1 MPLLPEN
8 VVALGRIGG
17 PLLDRNLKRKNAGT
31 GEENLAFGNT
41 SLVYPNVLY
50 LDVINGRIGINT
62 DVPSHD
68 FIVNNARTT
77 NLIVPTQSEIENFVI
92 SSNIIQNVS
101 TAITISP
108 DQSTN
113 PIIDM
118 VKIGTYDYGS
128 SLAYLNISDQLIEN
142 IKNNDDIELSPN
154 GTGSV
159 NITTSKLYVDGN
171 FTATGSMTWDGSLIT
186 LGSND
191 SDNVVFNAEINSNI
205 VPDDNETWDLGS
217 ALKRWNVVRGETVPV
232 GTLSV
237 DNLSINGIDMLLT
250 QGNTIYVSIN
260 GSDTNV
266 GTHLHNTYRTIK
278 KALTVATAGD
288 TVVIFPGTYE
298 EEFPLTVPAGVTV
311 NGAGIRAV
319 TVVPTVATEDQ
330 DCFLLNGETTVNHLT
345 VKNFYYNATNNT
357 GYAFRFASNLTV
369 TSRSPYVQ
377 NCSVIT
383 ATSETAS
390 SGEITV
396 GPSPTLFSLTSNSV
410 NLAKEFYSQALVD
423 SLIGQIAVIDRYPL
437 QPLFYIVVS
446 IEDEPTSPTTLW
458 KMTVDTPFDPTGQ
471 LKPIS
476 FYPDVEITQ
485 IVTND
490 IWDTTGNSVGEK
502 WVAYYKTGLPP
513 WFNTVVGAGWSINVA
528 GTLYIVDYIIQDPVN
543 ANMWRIYV
551 TTSLVAGVG
560 IPIFSSPIGA
570 TTKLAGRGALVDG
583 SVATASSKEA
593 SMLFHSVTMITPGVT
608 ALEATNG
615 ARVEWLDCFTYFAD
629 KGIHLTQGTEGFNPT
644 DYVYD
649 PITEKYLPSNA
660 IKFSLTCDA
669 PTGFVT
675 PVGSNSFKWRT
686 GSGYVTRGSW
696 GTSVYS
702 TVLSSGLPLFSLGD
716 SATETAFAIYD
727 HDTSTLIALFT
738 IYENFLTSGSV
749 TSWSDSTAG
758 QAGQIIYPAGI
769 NYTTFI
775 SLFTTGAT
783 YDWVF
788 VPNINTFTGY
798 KTAEELGIKFG
809 AEIRSIGSANVY
821 GTYGAVA
828 DGADTIAYLI
838 NHNFAYIGTGTD
850 YTNDQNL
857 VIQANEVVEQNDGR
871 IYYES
876 VDHKGD
882 FRIGDIFYVNQ
893 ETGAVT
899 FNAQSISFLPNG
911 SITLTGPTSSAF
923 IDATM
928 IEVGNIRIS
937 GNTIES
943 LTGPVNFLANSGTT
957 TLNTD
962 VFVTGNAD
970 ISADVIVKGNLY
982 LGNQP
987 TDTVTIYPEFTQDLL
1002 PDDVGPA
1009 YGYTLGT
1016 TGTRWDTLFVNSSTI
1031 DNIIEISNNTISTI
1045 TADTDLIFKASTTG
1059 KVLVSNTNVQI
1070 DQDLTINGTSLT
1082 VNGQTYLQDLD
1093 LVGTITQTG
1102 NWNQTG
1108 NTDIIGDVFADN
1120 VSITG
1125 TGSYF
1130 TVPNFKFENTTI
1142 SVTSTNQD
1150 LILEGNGTGGV
1161 VFDDVV
1167 KIYGT
1172 NIQILPG
1179 LSLLEDGSVLIT
1191 ESGVPYA
1198 LEGDVNTSE
1207 NLVFAPNGTGNTIIY
1222 GTNAFQIPVGST
1234 ATRSLGLGEIRYN
1247 SVTNLYEGGGA
1258 SGGLISFN
1266 GLYDSDRNTY
1276 ISAGGVDNT
1285 IYFGISN
1292 SVKATIDSTAL
1303 ESSTFAIDN
1312 IQLNGNT
1319 ITNTASGNDLTLLPT
1334 GTGNTLLNNVGFSSD
1349 STITNQSNQPLV
1361 LKATGTGYISFAAAS
1376 AIVIP
1381 FGVSAERRLTPEV
1394 GETRFNTEKEYMEVY
1409 TGDLAQGESGWVSAI
1424 GESAGI
1430 VDANVIEGLLDFW
1443 TLILG

>member
-68 FIVNNARTT
+68 FVVNNARTT
-77 NLIVPTQSEIENFVI
+77 NLIVPTQSEIQNFVI

-101 TAITISP
+101 TSITISP

-171 FTATGSMTWDGSLIT
+171 FTATGSVTWDGSLIT
-186 LGSND
+186 LGSSD

-205 VPDDNETWDLGS
+205 VPDDDETWDLGS

-278 KALTVATAGD
+278 HALSIATAGD

-319 TVVPTVATEDQ
+319 TIIPTPATEDK
-330 DCFLLNGETTVNHLT
+330 DCFLLNGETTINHLT
-345 VKNFYYNATNNT
+345 VKDFYYNSTDDT
-357 GYAFRFASNLTV
+357 GYAFRLATNATV

-377 NCSVIT
+377 NCTVIT
-383 ATSETAS
+383 EEFTTS
-390 SGEITV
+390 GDEIIT
-396 GPSPTLFSLTSNSV
+396 GPAPTLFSLSSDSV
-410 NLAKEFYSQALVD
+410 SLDKSFYSQELVD
-423 SLIGQIAVIDRYPL
+423 SLVGRVAVIDRYPSP
-437 QPLFYIVVS
+437 PLFYIVVS
-446 IEDEPTSPTTLW
+446 
-458 KMTVDTPFDPTGQ
+458 VDTEPSSPGLWRMTFDTTFDASGQ

-476 FYPDVEITQ
+476 FYPDIELTQ

-502 WVAYYKTGLPP
+502 WVAWYKYNLPGF
-513 WFNTVVGAGWSINVA
+513 FNTLVQPGWTINVA
-528 GTLYIVDYIIQDPVN
+528 GQIYVVDYIIEDPVN
-543 ANMWRIYV
+543 TNQWRIYV

-560 IPIFSSPIGA
+560 IPIFSSPTGPI
-570 TTKLAGRGALVDG
+570 TTPSGRGALVDG
-583 SVATASSKEA
+583 SSVSSSSNEA
-593 SMLFHSVTMITPGVT
+593 SMLFHSVTMIVPNGIGVH
-608 ALEATNG
+608 LTNG
-615 ARVEWLDCFTYFAD
+615 ARVEWLDCFTYFAE
-629 KGIHLTQGTEGFNPT
+629 KGLYLEQGTAGFAN
-644 DYVYD
+644 
-649 PITEKYLPSNA
+649 L
-660 IKFSLTCDA
+660 
-669 PTGFVT
+669 
-675 PVGSNSFKWRT
+675 
-686 GSGYVTRGSW
+686 
-696 GTSVYS
+696 
-702 TVLSSGLPLFSLGD
+702 GLR
-716 SATETAFAIYD
+716 
-727 HDTSTLIALFT
+727 
-738 IYENFLTSGSV
+738 
-749 TSWSDSTAG
+749 
-758 QAGQIIYPAGI
+758 
-769 NYTTFI
+769 
-775 SLFTTGAT
+775 
-783 YDWVF
+783 
-788 VPNINTFTGY
+788 
-798 KTAEELGIKFG
+798 FG
-809 AEIRSIGSANVY
+809 AELRSIGSANIY

-857 VIQANEVVEQNDGR
+857 VIQANEVLEQNNGR

-899 FNAQSISFLPNG
+899 FNAQSINFLPNG

-962 VFVTGNAD
+962 VFVIGDAD
-970 ISADVIVKGNLY
+970 ISADVVVRGNLY

-1009 YGYTLGT
+1009 YGYTLGS
-1016 TGTRWDTLFVNSSTI
+1016 TGTRWDTLFVNALTI
-1031 DNIIEISNNTISTI
+1031 DNIVEISNNTISTI
-1045 TADTDLIFKASTTG
+1045 TTDTDLIFKASTTG

-1093 LVGTITQTG
+1093 LTGTITQTG

-1108 NTDIIGDVFADN
+1108 NTDIIGDVFSDN
-1120 VSITG
+1120 ISITG

-1150 LILEGNGTGGV
+1150 FILEGNGTGGV

-1172 NIQILPG
+1172 NIEILPG
-1179 LSLLEDGSVLIT
+1179 LSLLEDGAVLIT

-1222 GTNAFQIPVGST
+1222 GTNAFQLPVGST

-1303 ESSTFAIDN
+1303 ESSTFSIDN

-1349 STITNQSNQPLV
+1349 STITNQSNQPLI
-1361 LKATGTGYISFAAAS
+1361 LKATGTGYISFAAAT
-1376 AIVIP
+1376 AVVIP

-1394 GETRFNTEKEYMEVY
+1394 GETRFNTEKQYMEVY

>member
-154 GTGSV
+154 GTGAV
-159 NITTSKLYVDGN
+159 NITSSKLYVDGN

-186 LGSND
+186 LGS
-191 SDNVVFNAEINSNI
+191 SDADNIVFNGEINSNI

-260 GSDTNV
+260 GLDTNV

-278 KALTVATAGD
+278 HALSIATAGD

-298 EEFPLTVPAGVTV
+298 EEFPLTVPSGVTV

-319 TVVPTVATEDQ
+319 TIVPTVATEEQ
-330 DCFLLNGETTVNHLT
+330 DCFLLNGETTVSHLT

-396 GPSPTLFSLTSNSV
+396 GPAPTLFSFTSNSV
-410 NLAKEFYSQALVD
+410 TLAKEFYSQLLVD
-423 SLIGQIAVIDRYPL
+423 SLIGQTAVIDRYPL
-437 QPLFYIVVS
+437 QPLIYTVVS
-446 IEDEPTSPTTLW
+446 IEDEPTSPTTQW
-458 KMTVDTPFDPTGQ
+458 KMTVDTTFDPSGQ

-476 FYPDVEITQ
+476 FYPDVGAIEL
-485 IVTND
+485 VTND
-490 IWDTTGNSVGEK
+490 IWDTTGSSVGEK
-502 WVAYYKTGLPP
+502 WVAWYKTNLPAG
-513 WFNTVVGAGWSINVA
+513 FETTVQPGWTINVA

-551 TTSLVAGVG
+551 TTLLVGGVG

-570 TTKLAGRGALVDG
+570 TTKLAGRGSLVDG
-583 SVATASSKEA
+583 SVATTSSKEA

-629 KGIHLTQGTEGFNPT
+629 KGLSLTEGA
-644 DYVYD
+644 D
-649 PITEKYLPSNA
+649 
-660 IKFSLTCDA
+660 
-669 PTGFVT
+669 GFA
-675 PVGSNSFKWRT
+675 
-686 GSGYVTRGSW
+686 
-696 GTSVYS
+696 
-702 TVLSSGLPLFSLGD
+702 GLGL
-716 SATETAFAIYD
+716 
-727 HDTSTLIALFT
+727 
-738 IYENFLTSGSV
+738 
-749 TSWSDSTAG
+749 
-758 QAGQIIYPAGI
+758 
-769 NYTTFI
+769 
-775 SLFTTGAT
+775 
-783 YDWVF
+783 
-788 VPNINTFTGY
+788 
-798 KTAEELGIKFG
+798 KFG
-809 AEIRSIGSANVY
+809 AELRSIGSANIY
-821 GTYGAVA
+821 GNYGAVA
-828 DGADTIAYLI
+828 DGASTIAYLI

-957 TLNTD
+957 TLNTN

-1059 KVLVSNTNVQI
+1059 KVLVSNTNIQI
-1070 DQDLTINGTSLT
+1070 DQDLTVNGTELT
-1082 VNGQTYLQDLD
+1082 VNGQAYLQNLE

-1108 NTDIIGDVFADN
+1108 NTDIIGDVFSDN
-1120 VSITG
+1120 ISITG

-1130 TVPNFKFENTTI
+1130 TVSNFKFENTTI
-1142 SVTSTNQD
+1142 SITSTDQD
-1150 LILEGNGTGGV
+1150 LILEGNSTGGV

-1167 KIYGT
+1167 KISGT
-1172 NIQILPG
+1172 TIQILPG
-1179 LSLLEDGSVLIT
+1179 LSGSILIT
-1191 ESGVPYA
+1191 ESSVPYA
-1198 LEGDVNTSE
+1198 LEGDVNASE

-1247 SVTNLYEGGGA
+1247 SVTNLYEGGGT

-1276 ISAGGVDNT
+1276 IAAGSADNT

-1303 ESSTFAIDN
+1303 ESNTFAIDN
-1312 IQLNGNT
+1312 IQLNDNT

-1334 GTGNTLLNNVGFSSD
+1334 GTGNTSLNNVGFSSD

-1381 FGVSAERRLTPEV
+1381 LGVSAERRLAPEV
-1394 GETRFNTEKEYMEVY
+1394 GETRFNTEKQYMEVY

>member
-101 TAITISP
+101 TTITISP

-113 PIIDM
+113 PVIDM

-142 IKNNDDIELSPN
+142 IKNNDDIELSPD

-186 LGSND
+186 LGSSD

-266 GTHLHNTYRTIK
+266 GTHLHNTYKTIK

-396 GPSPTLFSLTSNSV
+396 GPAPTGLSYTSDSVSLS
-410 NLAKEFYSQALVD
+410 KDFYNQSLVD
-423 SLIGQIAVIDRYPL
+423 SLVGQTAVIDRYPNP
-437 QPLFYIVVS
+437 PLYYTVVS
-446 IEDEPTSPTTLW
+446 IETDPLYPTLW
-458 KMTVDTPFDPTGQ
+458 KMTVDTPFNIAGQ

-490 IWDTTGNSVGEK
+490 IWDTTGSSVGEK

-551 TTSLVAGVG
+551 TTSLVGGVG

-629 KGIHLTQGTEGFNPT
+629 KGLSLTEGA
-644 DYVYD
+644 D
-649 PITEKYLPSNA
+649 
-660 IKFSLTCDA
+660 
-669 PTGFVT
+669 GFA
-675 PVGSNSFKWRT
+675 
-686 GSGYVTRGSW
+686 
-696 GTSVYS
+696 
-702 TVLSSGLPLFSLGD
+702 GLGL
-716 SATETAFAIYD
+716 
-727 HDTSTLIALFT
+727 
-738 IYENFLTSGSV
+738 
-749 TSWSDSTAG
+749 
-758 QAGQIIYPAGI
+758 
-769 NYTTFI
+769 
-775 SLFTTGAT
+775 
-783 YDWVF
+783 
-788 VPNINTFTGY
+788 
-798 KTAEELGIKFG
+798 KFG
-809 AEIRSIGSANVY
+809 AELRSIGSANIY
-821 GTYGAVA
+821 GNYGAVA
-828 DGADTIAYLI
+828 DGASTIAYLI

-857 VIQANEVVEQNDGR
+857 VIQANEVVEQNNGR

-1120 VSITG
+1120 ISITG

-1312 IQLNGNT
+1312 IQLNGNN

-1394 GETRFNTEKEYMEVY
+1394 GETRFNTEKQYMEVY